1 MNDVHYV
8 HVNAQ
13 HSESAKGLENASLYY
28 TLHITNTLNMK
39 STEEPIY
46 SKAGEKK
53 SVSNLA
59 MLTQVCNEQMS
70 QCDKRKEES

>member
-1 MNDVHYV
+1 
-8 HVNAQ
+8 
-13 HSESAKGLENASLYY
+13 
-28 TLHITNTLNMK
+28 MK